1 MSKLPGKQRKDL
13 YKAPLHKRQKRVVSP
28 LSAELRERYGRR
40 SLPVRKGDTVRM
52 LRGDFTGHEGKV
64 EKVVLKTGRIHVEG
78 VTIQKA
84 NATDRF
90 LPVDPSKCEIV
101 KLELSDDLRT
111 KKLERK

>member
-1 MSKLPGKQRKDL
+1 MSKLPRKQRKDL
-13 YKAPLHKRQKRVVSP
+13 YKAPLHRRQKRVVSP
-28 LSAELRERYGRR
+28 LSAELKEKYGKRNVQVRR
-40 SLPVRKGDTVRM
+40 GDTVRM

-64 EKVVLKTGRIHVEG
+64 EKVILKTGRIHVEG

-90 LPVDPSKCEIV
+90 LPVDPSKCEII
-101 KLELSDDLRT
+101 KLDLSDDLRI